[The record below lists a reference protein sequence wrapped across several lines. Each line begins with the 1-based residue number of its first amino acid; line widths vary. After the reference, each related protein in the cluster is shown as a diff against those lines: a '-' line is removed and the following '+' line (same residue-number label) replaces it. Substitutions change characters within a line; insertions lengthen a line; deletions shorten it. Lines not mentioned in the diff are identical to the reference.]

1 MTTHRVTAILVV
13 HDGATWLPEVV
24 AAIASQK
31 RKVDALVAVDT
42 GSEDSSVKL
51 LKGARIPV
59 LSLDRDAGFGQAVSY
74 AVSTLPELDIE
85 YNKSRDIQEWLWII
99 HDDLA
104 PHNKALRT
112 LVEALEDRPSVVM
125 AGPKLLGWHDHS
137 HLLEVGISITA
148 NGARWTGLEP
158 SEYDQGQRDGIHDV
172 LSVSTAGALIR
183 RDVFEEL
190 DGFDPNLELFRDDVD
205 FGWRVRVAGH
215 TVIAVTDAIA
225 YHAEAS
231 ASERRSVDVQGA
243 FLHRPRL
250 LDRRNAAYV
259 LLANSSW
266 WMLPLLA
273 LQILT
278 GATLRSIGYLFAK
291 LPGYASDEILAIG
304 SLLFRPN
311 ELIEARKFRKKHRL
325 VSPRIVA
332 QFIPPRLSQ
341 IRANVART
349 FEWIRLQAFPDDAID
364 QVSASKKEVSLDDED
379 LLEPQSKNTWWVLF
393 KRPLFLIVTGLLA
406 ISFAWSRHRIGSLSG
421 GSLPAQLNGASDLW
435 SAYFSG
441 WHSVGMGSTHATP
454 PWIAYIALASIFTLG
469 NVPLLFTIFFI
480 FAPLLIALSAYS
492 LMRKFTEKRWLAA
505 LSSALYAISP
515 IAISAIN
522 TGRFGVLIVMG
533 LIPFIF
539 KWSTNWLEIELA
551 SWRRIFQVAFL
562 LGFAFAFAPQIFIA
576 LLGVMGYAAAKDF
589 LALNRDYRQPL
600 FVMRSSRRLVVI
612 ATAFLMNIPWS
623 LELLIHP
630 HRFFLDAGYAIP
642 GGGPNYAIFG
652 NPGGPGALPWWNI
665 SPLIFVLVIALFSV
679 TKARLF
685 AEIGLAFL
693 LVATFFS
700 AISIDGNGSSASEAI
715 YSGTLIAVATAL
727 AVISGVIMLDKLRET
742 LIETHVNFRH
752 FAAALLL
759 FASGIYGIATIGW
772 VSTQGAV
779 SPVQSGAPEVLPA
792 FLAVERDAK
801 TVVLRVQDKNDYALN
816 FYVAR
821 GGDVTLGQPDVA
833 PFESKPISEAV
844 RNIADGSGLTSGT
857 TLASH
862 GIKYLFFKSP
872 VNPSIVRTID
882 GLGGF
887 TRASSTTA
895 GVSWKVVGHAGELV
909 FTPTSG
915 ESQALT
921 LNEQAGTYLVPSAG
935 IVTLT
940 ENFSRGW
947 QLSQNG
953 KRLARS
959 RSALDLPV
967 FSVSE
972 PGEVELFYDGTMRR
986 GWSSLQFVILITALT
1001 LALPAGRRRRE
1012 ISEEELA

>member
-1 MTTHRVTAILVV
+1 MTLHRVTAILVV

-31 RKVDALVAVDT
+31 RKVDALIAVDT

-59 LSLDRDAGFGQAVSY
+59 LSLDRDAGFGQAVAY
-74 AVSTLPELDIE
+74 AVSTLPELDLE
-85 YNKSRDIQEWLWII
+85 YNKSNDIQEWLWII

-104 PHNKALRT
+104 PHNKALRS
-112 LVEALEDRPSVVM
+112 LVDALEDRPSVVM

-266 WMLPLLA
+266 WTLPFLG
-273 LQILT
+273 LQILA
-278 GATLRSIGYLFAK
+278 GAALRSLGYLFAK

-311 ELIEARKFRKKHRL
+311 EIIEARKFRKKHRL

-341 IRANVART
+341 IRANIERS
-349 FEWIRLQAFPDDAID
+349 FEWLRLQVFPDHLADH
-364 QVSASKKEVSLDDED
+364 VSAPKKEIALDDED

-393 KRPLFLIVTGLLA
+393 KRPLFLIFTGLTLT
-406 ISFAWSRHRIGSLSG
+406 SLAWSRHRFGSLSG
-421 GSLPAQLNGASDLW
+421 GSLPAQLHGASDLW
-435 SAYFSG
+435 SAYLSG
-441 WHSVGMGSTHATP
+441 WHNVGMGSTHATP
-454 PWIAYIALASIFTLG
+454 PWIAYIGLASIFTLG
-469 NVPLLFTIFFI
+469 NVPLLFTVFFI
-480 FAPLLIALSAYS
+480 TAPLLIAGSAYS
-492 LMRKFTEKRWLAA
+492 LLRRFTEKRWISALAA
-505 LSSALYAISP
+505 ALYAISP
-515 IAISAIN
+515 VAISASN
-522 TGRFGVLIVMG
+522 TGRFGVLIVMA
-533 LIPFIF
+533 LLPFIF
-539 KWSTNWLEIELA
+539 KWSRNWYSIELA
-551 SWRRIFQVAFL
+551 KWRKIFQVSFV
-562 LGFAFAFAPQIFIA
+562 LGLAFAFAPQIFVA
-576 LLGVMGYAAAKDF
+576 LFGLMAYAAVKDF
-589 LALNRDYRQPL
+589 LFVNRNYKDPL
-600 FVMRSSRRLVVI
+600 FVVRLIRRVTVLGAV
-612 ATAFLMNIPWS
+612 FFMNIPWS
-623 LELLIHP
+623 LELLVHP

-642 GGGPNYAIFG
+642 GGGPNYAILG
-652 NPGGPGALPWWNI
+652 NPGGPGALPWWNV
-665 SPLIFVLVIALFSV
+665 SPLFFVLVIALFSV
-679 TKARLF
+679 TRARQF
-685 AEIGLAFL
+685 AEIGLTFL
-693 LVATFFS
+693 LVATLFS
-700 AISIDGNGSSASEAI
+700 AVSINGNGNSSSESI
-715 YSGTLIAVATAL
+715 YTGTLISIATIL
-727 AVISGVIMLDKLRET
+727 AVIAGVIMLDKLREI

-752 FAAALLL
+752 FSAALLL
-759 FASGIYGIATIGW
+759 VASAAYGVATIGW
-772 VSTQGAV
+772 VTTQGAV

-792 FLAVERDAK
+792 FLAVERNAK
-801 TVVLRVQDKNDYALN
+801 TVVLRVRDKNDFALN

-833 PFESKPISEAV
+833 PTENKLVSEAV

-857 TLASH
+857 TLAAH

-872 VNPSIVRTID
+872 TNPSIVRTID

-887 TRASSTTA
+887 TRASSTSA
-895 GVSWKVVGHAGELV
+895 GVSWKVVGQAGELV
-909 FTPTSG
+909 FTPTNG
-915 ESQALT
+915 QSQVLV
-921 LNEQAGTYLVPSAG
+921 LNEQSGTYSVPSAG
-935 IVTLT
+935 VVTLT

-947 QLSQNG
+947 QLSQSG
-953 KRLARS
+953 QRLARS

-967 FSVSE
+967 FSISE

-986 GWSSLQFVILITALT
+986 GWSSLQFVVLITVLT